1 MASRK
6 QNPKTEDPGGYG
18 KCLVRVSESD
28 KEPKLSREARRRWG
42 GARGCV
48 RACAGMQAGEPANEQ
63 TTKQRK
69 QARWQ
74 KGRPKSRPATRI
86 PGYRPPHGKGAARS
100 KAQSPS
106 LEREM
111 TPRQHL

>member
-42 GARGCV
+42 GG
-48 RACAGMQAGEPANEQ
+48 ACAHVQACRQENQ
-63 TTKQRK
+63 RTSKQLSNASRHVGRK
-69 QARWQ
+69 VGQ
-74 KGRPKSRPATRI
+74 KAGQRH
-86 PGYRPPHGKGAARS
+86 GYRDIALHTGRGRLGLRR
-100 KAQSPS
+100 KALAWSV
-106 LEREM
+106 R
-111 TPRQHL
+111 